1 MSRVAMNVD
10 VMQMVQSI
18 LVIED
23 NEGDFF
29 LLKEALES
37 GDIKVGEIINVSN
50 FRQLHEKFASLSPS
64 LIFLD
69 LVMPDSYGLPALAEI
84 KELFPASPVII
95 ISGLTDLQLALEALQ
110 KGAQDYLVKGEFD
123 DDMLNRSIQYS
134 IERKKNELALIE
146 SENRLRTI
154 LNTDPECIKLMGV
167 NCELFEINKAGM
179 DMVEISDFETVR
191 GKSILAVVASAYQ
204 EQAAKM
210 VADAFEGKSGLMEFE
225 MITLKGKRRWC
236 EINIVPYRNAEG
248 KIIHALGVTRDIT
261 VRKKKEEELRSSE
274 DIRKLI
280 MDSALDAIICVD
292 RNEVIF
298 TWNPQAEEIF
308 GWKEEEAIGKKLSSL
323 VIHKRYHS
331 KHHNGFANYHATG
344 NSPVLNKVMILPAV
358 RSNGSEFIAE
368 LVIRE
373 IRNGDDYFLCTYVRD
388 VTERIQAEK
397 ELKQSNSRF
406 QRITSTTNDAVWEWS
421 LENNTLWCNEM
432 HQQLYGLT
440 MEDPV
445 PIKAEW
451 VSRIHPED
459 RYRIL
464 KMQDDALASDTN
476 VFISE
481 YRFRAGKGTE
491 YKYIFDRCYIT
502 RNEEGEPIL
511 MTGSMMDITERKL
524 AEEKII
530 HSNER
535 FELIAKTTN
544 DAVWETDLETGV
556 SWGNEMHQMM
566 YGLTLENEIPNF
578 EEWKLHL
585 HPDDRDWVVKSLHDA
600 LASADNTWITEYRFV
615 KSLGEIVTIYD
626 RTYIV
631 RNSQGKPVRMMGS
644 MMDITERKKAEDALL
659 QSEEKY
665 RTLVE
670 QATDGIFIADHTG
683 KFIIVNSA
691 AVKLSKYTEEEL
703 ANLTIYDLADPEE
716 IKTNPFKFEEMKSE
730 LGARSERK
738 LKRKDGSIVDIE
750 INAKFLSDGRFLA
763 FIRDITERKKSENE
777 LNSSYRAIR
786 KLTSHLQN
794 AREEERTHIARE
806 IHDEL
811 GQQLTVLKMDVSWL
825 IKKIKQFENQQLNN
839 KAAEIVQM
847 LNDTVNTIRRISSD
861 LRPVLLDDLGLA
873 AAIEWHLSEFGKRS
887 GIKTEFFT
895 LESTIEIPRAIATGL
910 FRIYQESI
918 TNIARHAEATEV
930 MVELFIEDR
939 VVTMAIADNGK
950 GFDVTSIG
958 RKKTLGVLGMQE
970 RTVMMGGT
978 FRIKRNP
985 AKGMKVE
992 VHVPVLQDE
1001 VLDFL

>member
-1 MSRVAMNVD
+1 MPGVAMNVE

-29 LLKEALES
+29 LLKEVLES
-37 GDIKVGEIINVSN
+37 GDLKVGEIINVSN
-50 FRQLHEKFASLSPS
+50 FEQLREKAASLSPS

-95 ISGLTDLQLALEALQ
+95 ISGLSDLQLALDALQ

-123 DDMLNRSIQYS
+123 DTMLNRSIQYS
-134 IERKKNELALIE
+134 IERKKNELAVIE

-154 LNTDPECIKLMGV
+154 LNTDPECIKLMGR
-167 NCELFEINKAGM
+167 NCELYEINKAGM
-179 DMVEISDFETVR
+179 EMIEIDDFETVK
-191 GKSILAVVASAYQ
+191 GKSILAVVETSYQ
-204 EQAAKM
+204 AQAAKM

-225 MITLKGKRRWC
+225 MITLKGRRRWC
-236 EINIVPYRNAEG
+236 EINIVPYLNAEG
-248 KIIHALGVTRDIT
+248 KIIHALGVTRDVT

-308 GWKEEEAIGKKLSSL
+308 GWKEQEAIGKKLSSL

-331 KHHNGFANYHATG
+331 KHHNGFANYQATG
-344 NSPVLNKVMILPAV
+344 KSPVLNKIMILPAV
-358 RSNGSEFIAE
+358 RSNGDEFIAE

-373 IRNGDDYFLCTYVRD
+373 IKNGDDYFLCTYVRD

-406 QRITSTTNDAVWEWS
+406 QRITSTTNDAVWEWN

-445 PIKAEW
+445 PVKAEW

-459 RYRIL
+459 RFRIL

-481 YRFRAGKGTE
+481 YRFRAGKGIG
-491 YKYIFDRCYIT
+491 YRYIFDRCYIN
-502 RNEEGEPIL
+502 RNTEGEPIL

-578 EEWKLHL
+578 EDWEMHL
-585 HPDDRDWVVKSLHDA
+585 HPDDRDWVVKSLHEA
-600 LASADNTWITEYRFV
+600 LASTDNTWITEYRFL
-615 KSLGEIVTIYD
+615 KSSGEIVTIYD

-631 RNSQGKPVRMMGS
+631 RNKEGKPVRMMGS
-644 MMDITERKKAEDALL
+644 MMDITERKKVEDALL

-683 KFIIVNSA
+683 KFVIVNSA

-716 IKTNPFKFEEMKSE
+716 IKTNPFRFEEMKSE
-730 LGARSERK
+730 QGARSERK
-738 LKRKDGSIVDIE
+738 LKRKDGSILDIE

-763 FIRDITERKKSENE
+763 FIRDITERKKAEDE
-777 LNSSYRAIR
+777 LNSSYKAIR

-825 IKKIKQFENQQLNN
+825 NKKIKQLENQQLNE
-839 KAAEIVQM
+839 KATEIVQM
-847 LNDTVNTIRRISSD
+847 LNDTVNTVRRISSD

-873 AAIEWHLSEFGKRS
+873 AAIEWHLMEFGKRS

-895 LESTIEIPRAIATGL
+895 LESAIEIPRAIATGL

-918 TNIARHAEATEV
+918 TNIARHSEATEV
-930 MVELFIEDR
+930 MVELFVEDK
-939 VVTMAIADNGK
+939 VVTMAISDNGK

-1001 VLDFL
+1001 VLDF

>member
-1 MSRVAMNVD
+1 MNGVAKNVD

-29 LLKEALES
+29 LIKEALES
-37 GDIKVGEIINVSN
+37 GGIKTGEIINVSN
-50 FRQLHEKFASLSPS
+50 FNHVREKAASISPS

-84 KELFPASPVII
+84 NELFPAAPIII
-95 ISGLTDLQLALEALQ
+95 ISGLNDLQLALDALQ
-110 KGAQDYLVKGEFD
+110 RGAQDYLVKGEFD
-123 DDMLNRSIQYS
+123 DAMLTRSIQYS

-154 LNTDPECIKLMGV
+154 LNTDPECIKLLGP
-167 NCELFEINKAGM
+167 NCELFEINKAGLEM
-179 DMVEISDFETVR
+179 IEIDDFE
-191 GKSILAVVASAYQ
+191 SIKGNYILDFVVDSFKD
-204 EQAAKM
+204 EAAKKIN
-210 VADAFEGKSGLMEFE
+210 DAFEGKSGLIEFE
-225 MITLKGKRRWC
+225 MITAKGNTRWC
-236 EINIVPYRNAEG
+236 ESNIVPYRNAEG

-261 VRKKKEEELRSSE
+261 ARKQKEEQLRRSE

-280 MDSALDAIICVD
+280 MDSALDAIICID
-292 RNEVIF
+292 KDEVIF

-323 VIHKRYHS
+323 VIHKRYLE
-331 KHHNGFANYHATG
+331 KHHKGFADYISSGKSH
-344 NSPVLNKVMILPAV
+344 VINKIMILPAV
-358 RSNGSEFIAE
+358 RANGDEFIAE
-368 LVIRE
+368 LLIRE
-373 IRNGDDYFLCTYVRD
+373 IKNGDDYFLCTYVRD
-388 VTERIQAEK
+388 VTERINAEK
-397 ELKQSNSRF
+397 ELQRSSSRF
-406 QRITSTTNDAVWEWS
+406 QRITSTTNDAVWEWE
-421 LENNTLWCNEM
+421 LETNSLWCNEM
-432 HQQLYGLT
+432 HQHLYGLT

-445 PIKAEW
+445 PVKAEW

-459 RYRIL
+459 RYSIL

-481 YRFRAGKGTE
+481 YRFRAGKGSE

-502 RNEEGEPIL
+502 RNEKNEPIL

-524 AEEKII
+524 AEEKIF
-530 HSNER
+530 HSNQR
-535 FELIAKTTN
+535 FELIANTTN
-544 DAVWETDLETGV
+544 DAVWETNLETGV
-556 SWGNEMHQMM
+556 SWGNEMHQKM

-578 EEWKLHL
+578 DEWKMHL
-585 HPDDRDWVVKSLHDA
+585 HPDDRDWVVKSLEDA
-600 LASADNTWITEYRFV
+600 LSSTDNTWIVEYRFV
-615 KSLGEIVTIYD
+615 KSSGEVVTVYD

-631 RNSQGKPVRMMGS
+631 RDAEGKPVRMMGS

-683 KFIIVNSA
+683 KFVIVNSA
-691 AVKLSKYTEEEL
+691 GLKLSQYTEEEL
-703 ANLTIYDLADPEE
+703 STLTIYDLADPEE
-716 IKTNPFKFEEMKSE
+716 LKVNPFTFEEMKNE
-730 LGARSERK
+730 QGARSERK
-738 LKRKDGSIVDIE
+738 LKRKDGTIVDIE

-763 FIRDITERKKSENE
+763 FIRDITERKKAENE
-777 LNSSYRAIR
+777 LNSSYKAIR

-825 IKKIKQFENQQLNN
+825 TKKIKQLESQQLND

-847 LNDTVNTIRRISSD
+847 LNDTVNTVRRISSD

-873 AAIEWHLSEFGKRS
+873 AALEWHLAEFGKRS

-895 LESTIEIPRAIATGL
+895 LESPIAIPRTTATGL

-918 TNIARHAEATEV
+918 TNIARHSEATEV
-930 MVELFIEDR
+930 MVELFIEDK
-939 VVTMAIADNGK
+939 VVTMAISDNGK
-950 GFDVTSIG
+950 GFDVTSVG

-985 AKGMKVE
+985 GKGMKVE

-1001 VLDFL
+1001 VFDY

>member
-1 MSRVAMNVD
+1 MYGVARNVD

-29 LLKEALES
+29 LIKEALEA
-37 GDIKVGEIINVSN
+37 GGIKTGEIINVSN
-50 FRQLHEKFASLSPS
+50 FNHVRQRATTISPS

-84 KELFPASPVII
+84 NQLFPASPIII
-95 ISGLTDLQLALEALQ
+95 ISGLNDLQLALDALQ
-110 KGAQDYLVKGEFD
+110 RGAQDYLVKGEFD
-123 DDMLNRSIQYS
+123 EAMLARSIQYS

-154 LNTDPECIKLMGV
+154 LNTDPECI
-167 NCELFEINKAGM
+167 ELIGPDYELLEINKAGLEM
-179 DMVEISDFETVR
+179 MEIEDFE
-191 GKSILAVVASAYQ
+191 AVKGQSVLNFVVDSFK
-204 EQAAKM
+204 EKTTTM
-210 VADAFEGKSGLMEFE
+210 IRDAFEGKPGLIEFE
-225 MITLKGKRRWC
+225 MLTKKGNKRWC
-236 EINIVPYRNAEG
+236 ESNIVPYKNAQG

-261 VRKKKEEELRSSE
+261 VRKQKEEQLRRSE

-280 MDSALDAIICVD
+280 MDSALDAIICID
-292 RNEVIF
+292 KNEVIF

-323 VIHKRYHS
+323 VIHKRYHD
-331 KHHNGFANYHATG
+331 KHHKGFGAYLSSG
-344 NSPVLNKVMILPAV
+344 KSQMINKIMILPAV
-358 RSNGSEFIAE
+358 RSNGNEFIAE
-368 LVIRE
+368 LLVRE
-373 IRNGDDYFLCTYVRD
+373 IKNGDDYFLCTYVRD
-388 VTERIQAEK
+388 VTERINAEK
-397 ELKQSNSRF
+397 ELQRSSSRF
-406 QRITSTTNDAVWEWS
+406 QRITSTTNDAVWEWDLQTNS
-421 LENNTLWCNEM
+421 LWCNEM

-445 PIKAEW
+445 PVKAEW

-459 RYRIL
+459 RYSIL

-502 RNEEGEPIL
+502 RNEQNVPIL
-511 MTGSMMDITERKL
+511 MTGSMMDITERRL

-530 HSNER
+530 HSNQR
-535 FELIAKTTN
+535 FELIANTTN
-544 DAVWETDLETGV
+544 DAVWETNLETGV
-556 SWGNEMHQMM
+556 SWGNEMHQKM
-566 YGLTLENEIPNF
+566 YGLTLDNEIPDYK
-578 EEWKLHL
+578 EWEKHL
-585 HPDDRDWVVKSLHDA
+585 HPDDRDWVLKSLADA
-600 LASADNTWITEYRFV
+600 LASTDNTWIVEYRFV
-615 KSLGEIVTIYD
+615 KSSGETVTIYD

-631 RNSQGKPVRMMGS
+631 RNAEGKPVRMMGS
-644 MMDITERKKAEDALL
+644 MMDITERKQAEDALL

-683 KFIIVNSA
+683 KFVIVNSA
-691 AVKLSKYTEEEL
+691 GLKLSQYSEEEL
-703 ANLTIYDLADPEE
+703 STRTIYDLADPEE
-716 IKTNPFKFEEMKSE
+716 LKVNPFRFEDMRNEQ
-730 LGARSERK
+730 GARSERK
-738 LKRKDGSIVDIE
+738 LKRKDGTIVDIE

-763 FIRDITERKKSENE
+763 FIRDITERKKAENE
-777 LNSSYRAIR
+777 LNSSYKAIR

-825 IKKIKQFENQQLNN
+825 TKKIKQLESQQLND
-839 KAAEIVQM
+839 KALEIVQM
-847 LNDTVNTIRRISSD
+847 LNDTVNTVRRISSD

-873 AAIEWHLSEFGKRS
+873 AAIEWHLAEFGKRS
-887 GIKTEFFT
+887 GMKTEFV
-895 LESTIEIPRAIATGL
+895 TIESPIAIPRATATGL

-918 TNIARHAEATEV
+918 TNIARHSEATEV
-930 MVELFIEDR
+930 MVELFVEDKI
-939 VVTMAIADNGK
+939 VTMAISDNGK

-985 AKGMKVE
+985 GKGMKVE

-1001 VLDFL
+1001 VLDN

>member
-1 MSRVAMNVD
+1 MNGIVKNVE

-29 LLKEALES
+29 LIKEALES
-37 GDIKVGEIINVSN
+37 GGIKTGEIINVSN
-50 FRQLHEKFASLSPS
+50 FHQVREKAAGISPS

-84 KELFPASPVII
+84 NQLFPASPIII
-95 ISGLTDLQLALEALQ
+95 ISGLNDLQLALDALQ
-110 KGAQDYLVKGEFD
+110 RGAQDYLVKGEFD
-123 DDMLNRSIQYS
+123 DATLTRSIQYS

-154 LNTDPECIKLMGV
+154 LNTDPECIKLMRRDG
-167 NCELFEINKAGM
+167 ELIEINKAGLEM
-179 DMVEISDFETVR
+179 LEIGVFEEVKEKSVLDF
-191 GKSILAVVASAYQ
+191 
-204 EQAAKM
+204 
-210 VADAFEGKSGLMEFE
+210 VADTFKENAAAVIREAFDGKAGSIEFE
-225 MITLKGKRRWC
+225 MITKKGTKRWC
-236 EINIVPYRNAEG
+236 ESNIVPYKNAEG

-261 VRKKKEEELRSSE
+261 LRKQKEEQLRRSE

-280 MDSALDAIICVD
+280 MDSALDAIICID
-292 RNEVIF
+292 KNEVIF

-308 GWKEEEAIGKKLSSL
+308 GWKQEEAIGKKLSSL
-323 VIHKRYHS
+323 VIHQRYYS
-331 KHHNGFANYHATG
+331 KHQKGFSEYQSTG
-344 NSPVLNKVMILPAV
+344 TSHMINKVMILPAV
-358 RSNGSEFIAE
+358 RSNGDEFIAE
-368 LVIRE
+368 LLIRE
-373 IRNGDDYFLCTYVRD
+373 IKNGDDYFLCTYVRD
-388 VTERIQAEK
+388 VTERINAEK
-397 ELKQSNSRF
+397 ELQRSSSRF
-406 QRITSTTNDAVWEWS
+406 QRITSTTNDAVWEWD
-421 LENNTLWCNEM
+421 LETNSLWCNEM

-440 MEDPV
+440 LQDPV
-445 PIKAEW
+445 PEKAEW

-459 RYRIL
+459 RYTIL

-481 YRFRAGKGTE
+481 YRFRTGNGSE

-502 RNEEGEPIL
+502 RNEQNVPIL
-511 MTGSMMDITERKL
+511 MTGSMMDITERRL
-524 AEEKII
+524 AEEKIF
-530 HSNER
+530 HSNQR
-535 FELIAKTTN
+535 FELIANTTN
-544 DAVWETDLETGV
+544 DAVWETNLETGF
-556 SWGNEMHQMM
+556 SWGNEMHQKL
-566 YGLTLENEIPNF
+566 YGLTLESEIPDF
-578 EEWKLHL
+578 EKWKEHL
-585 HPDDRDWVVKSLHDA
+585 HPDDRDWVVKNLDDV
-600 LASADNTWITEYRFV
+600 LASTDKTWIVEYRFI
-615 KSLGEIVTIYD
+615 KPSGEIITIYD

-631 RNSQGKPVRMMGS
+631 RNADGKPVRMMGS
-644 MMDITERKKAEDALL
+644 MMDITERKTAEDALL

-683 KFIIVNSA
+683 KFMIVNSA
-691 AVKLSKYTEEEL
+691 GLKLSQYTEEEL
-703 ANLTIYDLADPEE
+703 STLTIYDLADPDELK
-716 IKTNPFKFEEMKSE
+716 INPFRFEEMKNE

-738 LKRKDGSIVDIE
+738 LKRKDGTIVDIE

-763 FIRDITERKKSENE
+763 FIRDITERKKAENE
-777 LNSSYRAIR
+777 LNSSYKAIR

-825 IKKIKQFENQQLNN
+825 TKKIKQLESQQLND
-839 KAAEIVQM
+839 KATEIVQM
-847 LNDTVNTIRRISSD
+847 LNDTVNTVRRISSD

-873 AAIEWHLSEFGKRS
+873 AALEWHLAEFGKRS

-895 LESTIEIPRAIATGL
+895 LESAVAIPKTTATGL

-918 TNIARHAEATEV
+918 TNIARHSEATEV
-930 MVELFIEDR
+930 MVELFVEDK
-939 VVTMAIADNGK
+939 VVTMTISDNGK
-950 GFDVTSIG
+950 GFDVTSVG

-985 AKGMKVE
+985 GKGMKVE
-992 VHVPVLQDE
+992 VHVPVTQDE
-1001 VLDFL
+1001 AYDY

>member
-1 MSRVAMNVD
+1 MNVE

-37 GDIKVGEIINVSN
+37 GDVKVGEIINVSN
-50 FRQLHEKFASLSPS
+50 FEQLREKYTSFSPS

-84 KELFPASPVII
+84 RELFPSSPVII
-95 ISGLTDLQLALEALQ
+95 ISGLSDLQLALDALQ

-123 DDMLNRSIQYS
+123 DTMLNRSIQYS
-134 IERKKNELALIE
+134 IERKKNELAVFE

-154 LNTDPECIKLMGV
+154 LNTDPECIKLMGR

-179 DMVEISDFETVR
+179 EMIEIDEFETVK
-191 GKSILAVVASAYQ
+191 GKSILAVVEPSYQ
-204 EQAAKM
+204 AQAAKM

-225 MITLKGKRRWC
+225 MVTLKGKRRWC

-248 KIIHALGVTRDIT
+248 RVIHALGVTRDVT

-308 GWKEEEAIGKKLSSL
+308 GWKEQEAIGKKLSSL

-331 KHHNGFANYHATG
+331 KHHNGFANYQATG
-344 NSPVLNKVMILPAV
+344 KSPVLNKIMILPAV
-358 RSNGSEFIAE
+358 RSNGDEFIAE

-373 IRNGDDYFLCTYVRD
+373 IKNGDDYFLCTYVRD

-406 QRITSTTNDAVWEWS
+406 QRITSTTNDAVWEWN

-459 RYRIL
+459 RFRIL

-481 YRFRAGKGTE
+481 YRFRAGKGIG
-491 YKYIFDRCYIT
+491 YRYIFDRCYIN
-502 RNEEGEPIL
+502 RNTEGEPIL

-578 EEWKLHL
+578 EDWEMHL
-585 HPDDRDWVVKSLHDA
+585 HPDDRDWVVKSLHEA
-600 LASADNTWITEYRFV
+600 LASTDNTWITEYRFL
-615 KSLGEIVTIYD
+615 KSSGEIVTIYD

-631 RNSQGKPVRMMGS
+631 RNKEGKPVRMMGS
-644 MMDITERKKAEDALL
+644 MMDITERKKVEDALL

-683 KFIIVNSA
+683 KFVIVNSA

-716 IKTNPFKFEEMKSE
+716 IKTNPFRFEEMKSE
-730 LGARSERK
+730 QGARSERK
-738 LKRKDGSIVDIE
+738 LKRKDGSILDIE

-763 FIRDITERKKSENE
+763 FIRDITERKKAEDE
-777 LNSSYRAIR
+777 LNSSYKAIR

-825 IKKIKQFENQQLNN
+825 NKKIKQLENQQLND
-839 KAAEIVQM
+839 KATEIVQM
-847 LNDTVNTIRRISSD
+847 LNDTVNTVRRISSD

-873 AAIEWHLSEFGKRS
+873 AAIEWHLMEFGKRS

-895 LESTIEIPRAIATGL
+895 LESAIEIPRAIATGL

-918 TNIARHAEATEV
+918 TNIARHSEATEV
-930 MVELFIEDR
+930 MVELFVEDK
-939 VVTMAIADNGK
+939 VVTMAISDNGK
-950 GFDVTSIG
+950 GFDVTNIG

-992 VHVPVLQDE
+992 VQVPVLQDE
-1001 VLDFL
+1001 VLDF

>member
-1 MSRVAMNVD
+1 MNGVAKNVD

-29 LLKEALES
+29 LIKEALES
-37 GDIKVGEIINVSN
+37 GGIKTGEIINVSN
-50 FRQLHEKFASLSPS
+50 FNHVREKAASISPS

-84 KELFPASPVII
+84 NELFPAAPIII
-95 ISGLTDLQLALEALQ
+95 ISGLNDLQLALDALQ
-110 KGAQDYLVKGEFD
+110 RGAQDYLVKGEFD
-123 DDMLNRSIQYS
+123 DAMLTRSIQYS

-154 LNTDPECIKLMGV
+154 LNTDPECIKLLGP
-167 NCELFEINKAGM
+167 NCELFEINKAGLEM
-179 DMVEISDFETVR
+179 IEIDDFESIK
-191 GKSILAVVASAYQ
+191 GNSILDFVVDSFKD
-204 EQAAKM
+204 EAAKKIN
-210 VADAFEGKSGLMEFE
+210 DAFEGKSGLIEFE
-225 MITLKGKRRWC
+225 MITAKGNTRWC
-236 EINIVPYRNAEG
+236 ESNIVPYRNAEG

-261 VRKKKEEELRSSE
+261 ARKQKEEQLRRSE

-280 MDSALDAIICVD
+280 MDSALDAIICID
-292 RNEVIF
+292 KDEVIF

-323 VIHKRYHS
+323 VIHKRYLE
-331 KHHNGFANYHATG
+331 KHHKGFADYISSGKSH
-344 NSPVLNKVMILPAV
+344 VINKIMILPAV
-358 RSNGSEFIAE
+358 RANGDEFIAE
-368 LVIRE
+368 LLIRE
-373 IRNGDDYFLCTYVRD
+373 IKNGDDYFLCTYVRD
-388 VTERIQAEK
+388 VTERINAEK
-397 ELKQSNSRF
+397 ELQRSSSRF
-406 QRITSTTNDAVWEWS
+406 QRITSTTNDAVWEWE
-421 LENNTLWCNEM
+421 LETNSLWCNEM
-432 HQQLYGLT
+432 HQHLYGLT

-445 PIKAEW
+445 PVKAEW

-459 RYRIL
+459 RYSIL

-481 YRFRAGKGTE
+481 YRFRAGKGSE

-502 RNEEGEPIL
+502 RNEKNEPIL

-524 AEEKII
+524 AEEKIF
-530 HSNER
+530 HSNQR
-535 FELIAKTTN
+535 FELIANTTN
-544 DAVWETDLETGV
+544 DAVWETNLETGV
-556 SWGNEMHQMM
+556 SWGNEMHQKM

-578 EEWKLHL
+578 DEWKMHL
-585 HPDDRDWVVKSLHDA
+585 HPDDRDWVVKSLEDA
-600 LASADNTWITEYRFV
+600 LSSTDNTWIVEYRFV
-615 KSLGEIVTIYD
+615 KSSGEVVTVYD

-631 RNSQGKPVRMMGS
+631 RDAEGKPVRMMGS

-683 KFIIVNSA
+683 KFVIVNSA
-691 AVKLSKYTEEEL
+691 GLKLSQYTEEEL
-703 ANLTIYDLADPEE
+703 STLTIYDLADPEE
-716 IKTNPFKFEEMKSE
+716 LKVNPFRFEEMKNE
-730 LGARSERK
+730 QGARSERK
-738 LKRKDGSIVDIE
+738 LKRKDGTIVDIE

-763 FIRDITERKKSENE
+763 FIRDITERKKAENE
-777 LNSSYRAIR
+777 LNSSYKAIR

-825 IKKIKQFENQQLNN
+825 TKKIKQLESQQLND

-847 LNDTVNTIRRISSD
+847 LNDTVNTVRRISSD

-873 AAIEWHLSEFGKRS
+873 AALEWHLAEFGKRS

-895 LESTIEIPRAIATGL
+895 LESPIAIPRTTATGL

-918 TNIARHAEATEV
+918 TNIARHSEATEV
-930 MVELFIEDR
+930 MVELFIEDK
-939 VVTMAIADNGK
+939 VVTMAISDNGK
-950 GFDVTSIG
+950 GFDVTSVG

-985 AKGMKVE
+985 GKGMKVE

-1001 VLDFL
+1001 VFDY

>member
-191 GKSILAVVASAYQ
+191 GKSILTVVASAYQ

-373 IRNGDDYFLCTYVRD
+373 IRNGNDYFLCTYVRD

-585 HPDDRDWVVKSLHDA
+585 HPDDRDWVIKSLHDA

>member
-1 MSRVAMNVD
+1 MNGVAKNVD

-29 LLKEALES
+29 LIKEALES
-37 GDIKVGEIINVSN
+37 GGIKIGEIINVSN
-50 FRQLHEKFASLSPS
+50 FNHVREKAASISPS

-84 KELFPASPVII
+84 NELFPAAPIII
-95 ISGLTDLQLALEALQ
+95 ISGLNDLQLALDALQ
-110 KGAQDYLVKGEFD
+110 RGAQDYLVKGEFD
-123 DDMLNRSIQYS
+123 DAMLTRSIQYS

-154 LNTDPECIKLMGV
+154 LNTDPECIKLLGP
-167 NCELFEINKAGM
+167 NCELFEINKAGLEM
-179 DMVEISDFETVR
+179 IEIDDFESIK
-191 GKSILAVVASAYQ
+191 GNSILDFVVDSFKD
-204 EQAAKM
+204 EAAKKIN
-210 VADAFEGKSGLMEFE
+210 DAFEGKSGLIEFE
-225 MITLKGKRRWC
+225 MITAKGNTRWC
-236 EINIVPYRNAEG
+236 ESNIVPYRNAEG

-261 VRKKKEEELRSSE
+261 ARKQKEEQLRRSE

-280 MDSALDAIICVD
+280 MDSALDAIICID
-292 RNEVIF
+292 KDEVIF

-323 VIHKRYHS
+323 VIHKRYLE
-331 KHHNGFANYHATG
+331 KHHKGFADYISSGKSH
-344 NSPVLNKVMILPAV
+344 VINKIMILPAV
-358 RSNGSEFIAE
+358 RANGDEFIAE
-368 LVIRE
+368 LLIRE
-373 IRNGDDYFLCTYVRD
+373 IKNGDDYFLCTYVRD
-388 VTERIQAEK
+388 VTERINAEK
-397 ELKQSNSRF
+397 ELQRSSSRF
-406 QRITSTTNDAVWEWS
+406 QRITSTTNDAVWEWE
-421 LENNTLWCNEM
+421 LETNSLWCNEM
-432 HQQLYGLT
+432 HQHLYGLT

-445 PIKAEW
+445 PVKAEW

-459 RYRIL
+459 RYSIL

-481 YRFRAGKGTE
+481 YRFRAGKGSE

-502 RNEEGEPIL
+502 RNEKNEPIL

-524 AEEKII
+524 AEEKIF
-530 HSNER
+530 HSNQR
-535 FELIAKTTN
+535 FELIANTTN
-544 DAVWETDLETGV
+544 DAVWETNLETGV
-556 SWGNEMHQMM
+556 SWGNEMHQKM

-578 EEWKLHL
+578 DEWKMHL
-585 HPDDRDWVVKSLHDA
+585 HPDDRDWVVKSLEDA
-600 LASADNTWITEYRFV
+600 LSSTDNTWIVEYRFV
-615 KSLGEIVTIYD
+615 KSSGEVVTVYD

-631 RNSQGKPVRMMGS
+631 RDAEGKPVRMMGS

-683 KFIIVNSA
+683 KFVIVNSA
-691 AVKLSKYTEEEL
+691 GLKLSQYTEEEL
-703 ANLTIYDLADPEE
+703 STLTIYDLADPEE
-716 IKTNPFKFEEMKSE
+716 LKVNPFRFEEMKNE
-730 LGARSERK
+730 QGARSERK
-738 LKRKDGSIVDIE
+738 LKRKDGTIVDIE

-763 FIRDITERKKSENE
+763 FIRDITERKKAENE
-777 LNSSYRAIR
+777 LNSSYKAIR

-825 IKKIKQFENQQLNN
+825 TKKIKQLESQQLND

-847 LNDTVNTIRRISSD
+847 LNDTVNTVRRISSD

-873 AAIEWHLSEFGKRS
+873 AALEWHLAEFGKRS

-895 LESTIEIPRAIATGL
+895 LESPIAIPRTTATGL

-918 TNIARHAEATEV
+918 TNIARHSEATEV
-930 MVELFIEDR
+930 MVELFIEDK
-939 VVTMAIADNGK
+939 VVTMAISDNGK
-950 GFDVTSIG
+950 GFDVTSVG

-985 AKGMKVE
+985 GKGMKVE

-1001 VLDFL
+1001 VFDY

>member
-1 MSRVAMNVD
+1 MNVE

-37 GDIKVGEIINVSN
+37 GEVKVGEIINVSN
-50 FRQLHEKFASLSPS
+50 FEQLREKYTSFSPS

-84 KELFPASPVII
+84 RELFPSSPVII
-95 ISGLTDLQLALEALQ
+95 ISGLSDLQLALDALQ

-123 DDMLNRSIQYS
+123 DTMLNRSIQYS
-134 IERKKNELALIE
+134 IERKKNELAVIE

-154 LNTDPECIKLMGV
+154 LNTEPECIKLMGR
-167 NCELFEINKAGM
+167 NCELYEINKAGM
-179 DMVEISDFETVR
+179 EMIEIDDFETVK
-191 GKSILAVVASAYQ
+191 GKSILAVVEPSYQ
-204 EQAAKM
+204 AQAAKM

-225 MITLKGKRRWC
+225 MVTLKGKRRWC

-248 KIIHALGVTRDIT
+248 KVIHALGVTRDVT

-308 GWKEEEAIGKKLSSL
+308 GWKEQEAIGKKLSSL

-331 KHHNGFANYHATG
+331 KHHNGFANYQATG
-344 NSPVLNKVMILPAV
+344 KSPVLNKIMILPAV
-358 RSNGSEFIAE
+358 RSNGDEFIAE

-373 IRNGDDYFLCTYVRD
+373 IKNGDDYFLCTYVRD

-406 QRITSTTNDAVWEWS
+406 QRITSTTNDAVWEWN

-459 RYRIL
+459 RFRIL

-481 YRFRAGKGTE
+481 YRFRAGKGIG
-491 YKYIFDRCYIT
+491 YRYIFDRCYIN
-502 RNEEGEPIL
+502 RNTEGEPIL

-578 EEWKLHL
+578 EDWEMHL
-585 HPDDRDWVVKSLHDA
+585 HPDDRDWVVKSLHEA
-600 LASADNTWITEYRFV
+600 LASTDNTWITEYRFL
-615 KSLGEIVTIYD
+615 KSSGEIVTIYD

-631 RNSQGKPVRMMGS
+631 RNKEGKPVRMMGS
-644 MMDITERKKAEDALL
+644 MMDITERKKVEDALL

-683 KFIIVNSA
+683 KFVIVNSA

-716 IKTNPFKFEEMKSE
+716 IKTNPFRFEEMKSE
-730 LGARSERK
+730 QGARSERK
-738 LKRKDGSIVDIE
+738 LKRKDGSILDIE

-763 FIRDITERKKSENE
+763 FIRDITERKKAEDE
-777 LNSSYRAIR
+777 LNSSYKAIR

-825 IKKIKQFENQQLNN
+825 NKKIKQLENQQLND

-847 LNDTVNTIRRISSD
+847 LNDTVNTVRRISSD

-873 AAIEWHLSEFGKRS
+873 AAIEWHLMEFGKRS

-895 LESTIEIPRAIATGL
+895 LESAIEIPRAIATGL

-930 MVELFIEDR
+930 MVELFVEDK
-939 VVTMAIADNGK
+939 VVTMAISDNGK
-950 GFDVTSIG
+950 GFDVTNIG

-992 VHVPVLQDE
+992 VQVPVLQDE
-1001 VLDFL
+1001 VLDF

>member
-1 MSRVAMNVD
+1 MNVE

-37 GDIKVGEIINVSN
+37 GEVKVGEIINVSN
-50 FRQLHEKFASLSPS
+50 FEQLREKYTSFSPS

-84 KELFPASPVII
+84 RELFPSSPVII
-95 ISGLTDLQLALEALQ
+95 ISGLSDLQLALDALQ

-123 DDMLNRSIQYS
+123 DTMLNRSIQYS
-134 IERKKNELALIE
+134 IERKKNELAVIE

-154 LNTDPECIKLMGV
+154 LNTDPECIKLMGR
-167 NCELFEINKAGM
+167 NCELYEINKAGM
-179 DMVEISDFETVR
+179 EMIEIDDFETVK
-191 GKSILAVVASAYQ
+191 GKSILAVVEPSYQ
-204 EQAAKM
+204 AQAARM

-225 MITLKGKRRWC
+225 MITLKGRRRWC
-236 EINIVPYRNAEG
+236 EINIVPYLNAEG
-248 KIIHALGVTRDIT
+248 KIIHALGVTRDVT

-308 GWKEEEAIGKKLSSL
+308 GWKEQEAIGKKLSSL

-331 KHHNGFANYHATG
+331 KHHNGFANYQATG
-344 NSPVLNKVMILPAV
+344 KSPVLNKIMILPAV
-358 RSNGSEFIAE
+358 RSNGDEFIAE

-373 IRNGDDYFLCTYVRD
+373 IKNGDDYFLCTYVRD

-406 QRITSTTNDAVWEWS
+406 QRITSTTNDAVWEWN

-445 PIKAEW
+445 PVKAEW

-481 YRFRAGKGTE
+481 YRFRTGKGSG
-491 YKYIFDRCYIT
+491 YRYIFDRCYIN
-502 RNEEGEPIL
+502 RNAEGEPIL

-566 YGLTLENEIPNF
+566 YGLTLENDIPNF
-578 EEWKLHL
+578 EEWEMHL
-585 HPDDRDWVVKSLHDA
+585 HPDDREWVVKSLHEA
-600 LASADNTWITEYRFV
+600 LASTDNTWITEYRFL
-615 KSLGEIVTIYD
+615 KSSGEIVTIYD

-631 RNSQGKPVRMMGS
+631 RNKEGKPVRMMGS

-683 KFIIVNSA
+683 KFVIVNSA

-703 ANLTIYDLADPEE
+703 ASLTIYDLADPEE
-716 IKTNPFKFEEMKSE
+716 IKTNPFRFEEMKSE
-730 LGARSERK
+730 QGARSERK
-738 LKRKDGSIVDIE
+738 LKRKDGSILDIE

-763 FIRDITERKKSENE
+763 FIRDITERKKAEDE
-777 LNSSYRAIR
+777 LNSSYKAIR

-825 IKKIKQFENQQLNN
+825 NKKIKQLENQQLNE
-839 KAAEIVQM
+839 KATEIVQM
-847 LNDTVNTIRRISSD
+847 LNDTVNTVRRISSD

-873 AAIEWHLSEFGKRS
+873 AAIEWHLMEFGKRS

-895 LESTIEIPRAIATGL
+895 LESAIEIPRAIATGL

-918 TNIARHAEATEV
+918 TNIARHSEATEV
-930 MVELFIEDR
+930 MVELFVEDK
-939 VVTMAIADNGK
+939 VVTMAISDNGK

-1001 VLDFL
+1001 VLDF

>member
-1 MSRVAMNVD
+1 
-10 VMQMVQSI
+10 MQMVQSI

-29 LLKEALES
+29 LIKEALES
-37 GDIKVGEIINVSN
+37 GGIKTGEIINVSN
-50 FRQLHEKFASLSPS
+50 FKHVREKATTISPS

-84 KELFPASPVII
+84 NQLFPTAPIII
-95 ISGLTDLQLALEALQ
+95 ISGINDLQLALDALQ
-110 KGAQDYLVKGEFD
+110 RGAQDYLVKGEFD
-123 DDMLNRSIQYS
+123 DTILSRSIQYS

-154 LNTDPECIKLMGV
+154 LNTDPECIKLMGR

-179 DMVEISDFETVR
+179 EMVEIDDFETVR
-191 GKSILAVVASAYQ
+191 GKSILAVVAPVFQ

-210 VADAFEGKSGLMEFE
+210 VAEAFEGKSGLMEFE
-225 MITLKGKRRWC
+225 MHTLKGKKRWC
-236 EINIVPYRNAEG
+236 EINIVPYLNAEG
-248 KIIHALGVTRDIT
+248 KIVHALGVTRDVT

-280 MDSALDAIICVD
+280 MDSALDAIICID
-292 RNEVIF
+292 KDEVIF

-308 GWKEEEAIGKKLSSL
+308 GWKEQEAIGKKLSSL

-331 KHHNGFANYHATG
+331 KHRNGFANYHATG
-344 NSPVLNKVMILPAV
+344 NSPVLNKVMVLPAV
-358 RSNGSEFIAE
+358 RSDGREFMAE
-368 LVIRE
+368 LLIRE
-373 IRNGDDYFLCTYVRD
+373 IKNGDDFFLCTYVRD
-388 VTERIQAEK
+388 VTERINSEK

-406 QRITSTTNDAVWEWS
+406 QRITSTTNDAVWEWDLQANS
-421 LENNTLWCNEM
+421 LWCNEM

-445 PIKAEW
+445 PVKAEW
-451 VSRIHPED
+451 VARIHPED
-459 RYRIL
+459 RYPIL

-481 YRFRAGKGTE
+481 YRFRAGKGSD

-502 RNEEGEPIL
+502 RNENNEPIL

-524 AEEKII
+524 AEENII
-530 HSNER
+530 HSNQR

-544 DAVWETDLETGV
+544 DAVWETNLETGV
-556 SWGNEMHQMM
+556 SWGNEMHQKL
-566 YGLTLENEIPNF
+566 YGLTLENEIPDF
-578 EEWKLHL
+578 EAWKMHL
-585 HPDDRDWVVKSLHDA
+585 HPDDRGWVIKSLDDA
-600 LASADNTWITEYRFV
+600 LASTENTWITEYRFI
-615 KSLGEIVTIYD
+615 KSSGEIVTVYD

-631 RNSQGKPVRMMGS
+631 RNADGKPVRMMGS

-670 QATDGIFIADHTG
+670 QATDGIFIADQTG
-683 KFIIVNSA
+683 KFVIVNSA
-691 AVKLSKYTEEEL
+691 GLKLSQYTEEEL
-703 ANLTIYDLADPEE
+703 STLTIYDLSDPEE
-716 IKTNPFKFEEMKSE
+716 LKTNPFRFEEMKSE
-730 LGARSERK
+730 QGARSERR

-763 FIRDITERKKSENE
+763 FIRNITERKKAENE

-811 GQQLTVLKMDVSWL
+811 GQQLTVLKMDMSWL
-825 IKKIKQFENQQLNN
+825 TKKIKQLESQQLND

-847 LNDTVNTIRRISSD
+847 LNDTVNTVRRISSD

-873 AAIEWHLSEFGKRS
+873 AAVEWHLMEFGKRS

-895 LESTIEIPRAIATGL
+895 IESAIEIPRPIATGL

-918 TNIARHAEATEV
+918 TNIARHSEATEV
-930 MVELFIEDR
+930 MVELFVEDKE
-939 VVTMAIADNGK
+939 VTMAISDNGK

-958 RKKTLGVLGMQE
+958 KKKTLGVLGMQE

-985 AKGMKVE
+985 VKGMKVE
-992 VHVPVLQDE
+992 VHVPVLHDE
-1001 VLDFL
+1001 VLDY

>member
-1 MSRVAMNVD
+1 MPRVSMNLD
-10 VMQMVQSI
+10 IMQVVQSI

-37 GDIKVGEIINVSN
+37 GDVNVGEVINVSN
-50 FRQLHEKFASLSPS
+50 FEQLHQKFASFSPS

-84 KELFPASPVII
+84 KELFPSSPII
-95 ISGLTDLQLALEALQ
+95 VISGLSDLQLALEALQ

-123 DDMLNRSIQYS
+123 AGMLNRSIQYS

-154 LNTDPECIKLMGV
+154 LDTNPECIKLMGR

-179 DMVEISDFETVR
+179 VMVEIDDFETVR
-191 GKSILAVVASAYQ
+191 GKPILFFVAPLYQ

-210 VADAFEGKSGLMEFE
+210 VADAFKGKSGLMEFE
-225 MITLKGKRRWC
+225 MLTLKGKRHWC

-248 KIIHALGVTRDIT
+248 KVIHALGVTRDVT

-292 RNEVIF
+292 KNEVIF
-298 TWNPQAEEIF
+298 TWNPQAGEIF

-331 KHHNGFANYHATG
+331 IHNNGVANYQATG
-344 NSPVLNKVMILPAV
+344 NSPELNKVMILPAM
-358 RSNGSEFIAE
+358 RSDGSEFIAE
-368 LVIRE
+368 LVIRK
-373 IRNGDDYFLCTYVRD
+373 IKNGDDYFLCTYVKD
-388 VTERIQAEK
+388 VTERIQSEK

-406 QRITSTTNDAVWEWS
+406 QRITSTTNDAVWEWN
-421 LENNTLWCNEM
+421 LENNRLWCNEM

-481 YRFRAGKGTE
+481 YRFRAGKGSE

-502 RNEEGEPIL
+502 RNAAGEAIL
-511 MTGSMMDITERKL
+511 LTGSMMDVTERKL
-524 AEEKII
+524 TEEKIV

-566 YGLTLENEIPNF
+566 YGLTLENDIPNF
-578 EEWKLHL
+578 QEWEMHL
-585 HPDDRDWVVKSLHDA
+585 HPDDRAWVIISLRDA
-600 LASADNTWITEYRFV
+600 LASTDNTWITEYRFI
-615 KSLGEIVTIYD
+615 KPTGEIVTIYD

-631 RNSQGKPVRMMGS
+631 RNAEGKPVRMMGS
-644 MMDITERKKAEDALL
+644 MMDVSERKKAEDALL

-683 KFIIVNSA
+683 KFVIVNSA

-703 ANLTIYDLADPEE
+703 SNLTIYDLADPEE
-716 IKTNPFKFEEMKSE
+716 INTNPFKFEEMKSE
-730 LGARSERK
+730 QGARSERK
-738 LKRKDGSIVDIE
+738 LKRKDGSILDIE

-763 FIRDITERKKSENE
+763 FIRDITERKKAENE

-825 IKKIKQFENQQLNN
+825 IKKIKQLENQQLND
-839 KAAEIVQM
+839 KAAEIIRM
-847 LNDTVNTIRRISSD
+847 LNDTVNTVRRISSD

-873 AAIEWHLSEFGKRS
+873 AAIEWHLMEFGKRS

-895 LESTIEIPRAIATGL
+895 LESAIEIPRATATGL

-918 TNIARHAEATEV
+918 TNIARHSEATEV
-930 MVELFIEDR
+930 MVELFIEDK

-1001 VLDFL
+1001 VLDF

>member
-1 MSRVAMNVD
+1 MNVE

-29 LLKEALES
+29 LLKEVLES
-37 GDIKVGEIINVSN
+37 GDLKVGEIINVSN
-50 FRQLHEKFASLSPS
+50 FEQLREKAASLSPS

-95 ISGLTDLQLALEALQ
+95 ISGLSDLQLALDALQ

-123 DDMLNRSIQYS
+123 DTMLNRSIQYS
-134 IERKKNELALIE
+134 IERKKNELAVIE

-154 LNTDPECIKLMGV
+154 LNTDPECIKLMGR
-167 NCELFEINKAGM
+167 NCELYEINKAGM
-179 DMVEISDFETVR
+179 EMIEIDDFETVK
-191 GKSILAVVASAYQ
+191 GKSILAVVETSYQ
-204 EQAAKM
+204 AQAAKM

-225 MITLKGKRRWC
+225 MITLKGRRRWC
-236 EINIVPYRNAEG
+236 EINIVPYLNAEG
-248 KIIHALGVTRDIT
+248 KIIHALGVTRDVT

-308 GWKEEEAIGKKLSSL
+308 GWKEQEAIGKKLSSL

-331 KHHNGFANYHATG
+331 KHHNGFANYQATG
-344 NSPVLNKVMILPAV
+344 KSPVLNKIMILPAV
-358 RSNGSEFIAE
+358 RSNGDEFIAE

-373 IRNGDDYFLCTYVRD
+373 IKNGDDYFLCTYVRD

-406 QRITSTTNDAVWEWS
+406 QRITSTTNDAVWEWN

-445 PIKAEW
+445 PVKAEW

-459 RYRIL
+459 RFRIL

-481 YRFRAGKGTE
+481 YRFRAGKGIG
-491 YKYIFDRCYIT
+491 YRYIFDRCYIN
-502 RNEEGEPIL
+502 RNTEGEPIL

-578 EEWKLHL
+578 EDWEMHL
-585 HPDDRDWVVKSLHDA
+585 HPDDRDWVVKSLHEA
-600 LASADNTWITEYRFV
+600 LASTDNTWITEYRFL
-615 KSLGEIVTIYD
+615 KSSGEIVTIYD

-631 RNSQGKPVRMMGS
+631 RNKEGKPVRMMGS
-644 MMDITERKKAEDALL
+644 MMDITERKKVEDALL

-683 KFIIVNSA
+683 KFVIVNSA

-716 IKTNPFKFEEMKSE
+716 IKTNPFRFEEMKSE
-730 LGARSERK
+730 QGARSERK
-738 LKRKDGSIVDIE
+738 LKRKDGSILDIE

-763 FIRDITERKKSENE
+763 FIRDITERKKAEDE
-777 LNSSYRAIR
+777 LNSSYKAIR

-825 IKKIKQFENQQLNN
+825 NKKIKQLENQQLNE
-839 KAAEIVQM
+839 KATEIVQM
-847 LNDTVNTIRRISSD
+847 LNDTVNTVRRISSD

-873 AAIEWHLSEFGKRS
+873 AAIEWHLMEFGKRS

-895 LESTIEIPRAIATGL
+895 LESAIEIPRAIATGL

-918 TNIARHAEATEV
+918 TNIARHSEATEV
-930 MVELFIEDR
+930 MVELFVEDK
-939 VVTMAIADNGK
+939 VVTMAISDNGK

-1001 VLDFL
+1001 VLDF

>member
-1 MSRVAMNVD
+1 MSGVVKNDIME
-10 VMQMVQSI
+10 MVQSI

-23 NEGDFF
+23 NEGDFV
-29 LLKEALES
+29 LIKEALES
-37 GDIKVGEIINVSN
+37 GGIKANEILNVSN
-50 FRQLHEKFASLSPS
+50 FKHVREKAGGISPS
-64 LIFLD
+64 IIFLD
-69 LVMPDSYGLPALAEI
+69 LLMPDSSGLPALAEI
-84 KELFPASPVII
+84 NQLFPASPIII
-95 ISGLTDLQLALEALQ
+95 ISGLNDLQLALDALQ

-123 DDMLNRSIQYS
+123 EKMLTRSIQYS

-154 LNTDPECIKLMGV
+154 LNTDPECIKLMGPH
-167 NCELFEINKAGM
+167 CELLEVNKAGLEM
-179 DMVEISDFETVR
+179 MEVDDFDTVK
-191 GKSILAVVASAYQ
+191 GKSVIDFVAPPYKKEAS
-204 EQAAKM
+204 EM
-210 VADAFEGKSGLMEFE
+210 IRNAFSGKSALLEFE
-225 MITLKGKRRWC
+225 MLTKKGNTRWC
-236 EINIVPYRNAEG
+236 ETNIVPYKNAEG
-248 KIIHALGVTRDIT
+248 KIIYALGVTRDIT
-261 VRKKKEEELRSSE
+261 ARKIKEEQLRRSE

-292 RNEVIF
+292 KNEVIF

-331 KHHNGFANYHATG
+331 RHRKGFAEYQSTG
-344 NSPVLNKVMILPAV
+344 SSPMINKVMILPAI
-358 RSNGSEFIAE
+358 RSNGVEFIAE
-368 LVIRE
+368 LLVRE
-373 IRNGDDYFLCTYVRD
+373 IKNGNDYFLCTYVRD
-388 VTERIQAEK
+388 VTERINAEK
-397 ELKQSNSRF
+397 ELQQSSSRF
-406 QRITSTTNDAVWEWS
+406 QRITSTTNDAVWEWDLQTNS
-421 LENNTLWCNEM
+421 LWCNEM

-440 MEDPV
+440 LADPV

-451 VSRIHPED
+451 VARIHPDD
-459 RYRIL
+459 RFPIL
-464 KMQDDALASDTN
+464 KMQDDALASDAN

-481 YRFRAGKGTE
+481 YRFRTGSGND

-502 RNEEGEPIL
+502 RNNTNEPIL
-511 MTGSMMDITERKL
+511 MTGSMMDITERKR
-524 AEEKII
+524 AEEKIVR
-530 HSNER
+530 SNQR
-535 FELIAKTTN
+535 FELIANTTN
-544 DAVWETDLETGV
+544 DAVWETNLETGV
-556 SWGNEMHQMM
+556 SWGNEMHQQM
-566 YGLTLENEIPNF
+566 YGLTVEHEIPNY
-578 EEWKLHL
+578 EQWKMHL
-585 HPDDRDWVVKSLHDA
+585 HPDDRAWVVQSLDDV
-600 LASADNTWITEYRFV
+600 LASTDNTWIVEYRFI
-615 KSLGEIVTIYD
+615 KPSGEIVTIYD

-631 RNSQGKPVRMMGS
+631 RNAEGKPVRMMGS

-683 KFIIVNSA
+683 KFVIVNSA
-691 AVKLSKYTEEEL
+691 ALKLSQYSEEEL
-703 ANLTIYDLADPEE
+703 ATRTIYDLADPEE
-716 IKTNPFKFEEMKSE
+716 LKENPFKFEDMKNE
-730 LGARSERK
+730 QGARSERK

-763 FIRDITERKKSENE
+763 FIRDITERKKAENE
-777 LNSSYRAIR
+777 LNSSYKAIR

-794 AREEERTHIARE
+794 AREEERTHVARE

-825 IKKIKQFENQQLNN
+825 TKKIKQLESQQLND
-839 KAAEIVQM
+839 KATEIVQM
-847 LNDTVNTIRRISSD
+847 LNDTVNTVRRISSD

-873 AAIEWHLSEFGKRS
+873 AALEWHLAEFGKRS

-895 LESTIEIPRAIATGL
+895 LESSVAIPRTTATGL

-918 TNIARHAEATEV
+918 TNIARHSEATEV
-930 MVELFIEDR
+930 MVELFVEDK
-939 VVTMAIADNGK
+939 VVTMTISDNGK
-950 GFDVTSIG
+950 GFDVTSVG

-985 AKGMKVE
+985 GKGMKVE

-1001 VLDFL
+1001 VFDH

>member
-1 MSRVAMNVD
+1 MPGVAMNVE

-29 LLKEALES
+29 LLKEVLES
-37 GDIKVGEIINVSN
+37 GDLKVGEIINVSN
-50 FRQLHEKFASLSPS
+50 FKQLREKAASLSPS

-95 ISGLTDLQLALEALQ
+95 ISGLSDLQLALDALQ

-123 DDMLNRSIQYS
+123 DTMLNRSIQYS
-134 IERKKNELALIE
+134 IERKKNELAVIE

-154 LNTDPECIKLMGV
+154 LNTDPECIKLMGR
-167 NCELFEINKAGM
+167 NCELYEINKAGM
-179 DMVEISDFETVR
+179 EMIEIDDFETVK
-191 GKSILAVVASAYQ
+191 GKSILAVVEPSYQ
-204 EQAAKM
+204 AQAAKM

-225 MITLKGKRRWC
+225 MITLKGRRRWC
-236 EINIVPYRNAEG
+236 EINIVPYLNAEG
-248 KIIHALGVTRDIT
+248 KIIHALGVTRDVT

-308 GWKEEEAIGKKLSSL
+308 GWKEQEAIGKKLSSL

-331 KHHNGFANYHATG
+331 KHHNGFANYQATG
-344 NSPVLNKVMILPAV
+344 KSPVLNKIMILPAV
-358 RSNGSEFIAE
+358 RSNGDEFIAE

-373 IRNGDDYFLCTYVRD
+373 IKNGDDYFLCTYVRD

-445 PIKAEW
+445 PVKAEW

-481 YRFRAGKGTE
+481 YRFRAGKGSG
-491 YKYIFDRCYIT
+491 YRYIFDRCYIN
-502 RNEEGEPIL
+502 RNAEGEPIL

-578 EEWKLHL
+578 EEWEMHL
-585 HPDDRDWVVKSLHDA
+585 HPDDREWVVKSLHEA
-600 LASADNTWITEYRFV
+600 LASTDNTWITEYRFL
-615 KSLGEIVTIYD
+615 KSSGEIVTIYD

-631 RNSQGKPVRMMGS
+631 RNKEGKPVRMMGS

-683 KFIIVNSA
+683 KFVIVNSA

-716 IKTNPFKFEEMKSE
+716 IKTNPFRFEEMKSE
-730 LGARSERK
+730 QGARSERK
-738 LKRKDGSIVDIE
+738 LKRKDGSILDIE

-763 FIRDITERKKSENE
+763 FIRDITERKKAEDE
-777 LNSSYRAIR
+777 LNSSYKAIR

-825 IKKIKQFENQQLNN
+825 NKKIKQLENQQLND
-839 KAAEIVQM
+839 KATEIVQM
-847 LNDTVNTIRRISSD
+847 LNDTVNTVRRISSD

-873 AAIEWHLSEFGKRS
+873 AAIEWHLMEFGKRS

-895 LESTIEIPRAIATGL
+895 LESAIEIPRAIATGL

-918 TNIARHAEATEV
+918 TNIARHSEATEV
-930 MVELFIEDR
+930 MVELFVEDK
-939 VVTMAIADNGK
+939 VVTMAISDNGK
-950 GFDVTSIG
+950 GFDVTNIG

-1001 VLDFL
+1001 VLDF

>member
-1 MSRVAMNVD
+1 MNVD
-10 VMQMVQSI
+10 VMQIVQSI

-23 NEGDFF
+23 NEAEFF

-37 GDIKVGEIINVSN
+37 GGINIGEIINVSN
-50 FRQLHEKFASLSPS
+50 FMHVREKAATISPS

-84 KELFPASPVII
+84 NELFPAAPIII
-95 ISGLTDLQLALEALQ
+95 ISSLNDVQLALDALQ
-110 KGAQDYLVKGEFD
+110 RGAQDYLVKGEFD
-123 DDMLNRSIQYS
+123 DIILTRSIQYS

-154 LNTDPECIKLMGV
+154 LNTDPECIKLMGFG
-167 NCELFEINKAGM
+167 CELYEINKAGM
-179 DMVEISDFETVR
+179 EMVEIDDFEAVK
-191 GKSILAVVASAYQ
+191 GQSILNVVAVPYR
-204 EQAAKM
+204 EEAAAM
-210 VADAFEGKSGLMEFE
+210 VKNAFEGRTGLMEFE
-225 MITLKGKRRWC
+225 MITLKGNRRWC
-236 EINIVPYRNAEG
+236 EINIVPYRNTEG
-248 KIIHALGVTRDIT
+248 RVIYALGVTRDIT
-261 VRKKKEEELRSSE
+261 VRKKKEEQLRNSE

-292 RNEVIF
+292 KDEVIF
-298 TWNPQAEEIF
+298 TWNPQAEQIF
-308 GWKEEEAIGKKLSSL
+308 GWKANEAIGKKLSSL

-331 KHHNGFANYHATG
+331 KHQKGFADYMASGISHII
-344 NSPVLNKVMILPAV
+344 NKVMILPAV
-358 RSNGSEFIAE
+358 RSNGDEFIAE
-368 LVIRE
+368 LLIRE
-373 IRNGDDYFLCTYVRD
+373 IKNGDDYFLCTYVRD
-388 VTERIQAEK
+388 VTERINAEK
-397 ELKQSNSRF
+397 ELKLSNSRF
-406 QRITSTTNDAVWEWS
+406 QRITSTTNDAVWEWD
-421 LENNTLWCNEM
+421 LETNNLWCNEM

-445 PIKAEW
+445 PVKAEW

-464 KMQDDALASDTN
+464 KMQDNALASDTN

-481 YRFRAGKGTE
+481 YRFRTGTGKE

-502 RNEEGEPIL
+502 RNAQSEPIL
-511 MTGSMMDITERKL
+511 MTGSMMDVTERKL

-530 HSNER
+530 HSNQR

-544 DAVWETDLETGV
+544 DAVWETNLETGA
-556 SWGNEMHQMM
+556 SWGNEMHQNM
-566 YGLTLENEIPNF
+566 YGLTLDNDIPNF
-578 EEWKLHL
+578 EEWKMHL
-585 HPDDRDWVVKSLHDA
+585 HPEDRDWVIKSLTDA

-615 KSLGEIVTIYD
+615 KPSGEIVTVYD

-631 RNSQGKPVRMMGS
+631 RNAEGKPVRMMGS

-683 KFIIVNSA
+683 KFVIVNSA
-691 AVKLSKYTEEEL
+691 GIKLSQYSEEEL

-716 IKTNPFKFEEMKSE
+716 LKTNPFKFEEMKSE
-730 LGARSERK
+730 QGARSERR
-738 LKRKDGSIVDIE
+738 LKRKDGSIVEIE

-763 FIRDITERKKSENE
+763 FIRNITERKKAENE
-777 LNSSYRAIR
+777 LKSSYKAIR

-825 IKKIKQFENQQLNN
+825 IKKIKNLENTQLND
-839 KAAEIVQM
+839 KAVEIVSM
-847 LNDTVNTIRRISSD
+847 LNDTVNTVRRISSD

-873 AAIEWHLSEFGKRS
+873 AAIEWHLQEFGKRYD
-887 GIKTEFFT
+887 IKTEFFT
-895 LESTIEIPRAIATGL
+895 IESTLDIPRAIATGL

-930 MVELFIEDR
+930 MVELFIEDK
-939 VVTMAIADNGK
+939 VITMSVSDNGK

-978 FRIKRNP
+978 FRLKRNP
-985 AKGMKVE
+985 GKGMKVE

-1001 VLDFL
+1001 VLDF

>member
-1 MSRVAMNVD
+1 MPRVAMNVD

-29 LLKEALES
+29 LLKEVLES
-37 GDIKVGEIINVSN
+37 VDVKVGEIINVSD
-50 FRQLHEKFASLSPS
+50 FKQLHQKFASFSPS

-69 LVMPDSYGLPALAEI
+69 LVMPGSYGLPALAEI
-84 KELFPASPVII
+84 KELFPLSPIII
-95 ISGLTDLQLALEALQ
+95 ISGLSDLQLALEALQ

-123 DDMLNRSIQYS
+123 AGMLNRSIPYS
-134 IERKKNELALIE
+134 IERKKNELALSE

-154 LNTDPECIKLMGV
+154 LDTNPECIKLMGC

-179 DMVEISDFETVR
+179 VMVEIDDFETVR
-191 GKSILAVVASAYQ
+191 DKSILFFVAPLYQ

-210 VADAFEGKSGLMEFE
+210 VADAFKGKSGLMEFE
-225 MITLKGKRRWC
+225 MLTLKGKRRWC

-248 KIIHALGVTRDIT
+248 KVIHALGVTRDVS

-292 RNEVIF
+292 KNEVIF

-323 VIHKRYHS
+323 VVHKRYHS
-331 KHHNGFANYHATG
+331 IQHKGFASYHATG
-344 NSPVLNKVMILPAV
+344 NSPVLNNVMILPAV
-358 RSNGSEFIAE
+358 RSNGSEFMAE
-368 LVIRE
+368 LVTRE
-373 IRNGDDYFLCTYVRD
+373 IKNGDDCFLCTYVRD
-388 VTERIQAEK
+388 VTERIHSEK

-406 QRITSTTNDAVWEWS
+406 QRITSTTNDAVWEWN

-464 KMQDDALASDTN
+464 KMQDDAMASDSN

-481 YRFRAGKGTE
+481 YRFRAGKGSE

-502 RNEEGEPIL
+502 RNAAGEAIL
-511 MTGSMMDITERKL
+511 LTGSMMDVSERKL
-524 AEEKII
+524 AEEKIV

-566 YGLTLENEIPNF
+566 YGLTLKNDRPNF
-578 EEWKLHL
+578 KEWEMHL
-585 HPDDRDWVVKSLHDA
+585 HPDDRKWVIKSLHDA
-600 LASADNTWITEYRFV
+600 LASTDNTWITEYRFI
-615 KSLGEIVTIYD
+615 KPTGEIVTIYD

-631 RNSQGKPVRMMGS
+631 RNTEGKPVRMMGS
-644 MMDITERKKAEDALL
+644 MMDISERKKAEDALL

-683 KFIIVNSA
+683 KFVIVNSA

-703 ANLTIYDLADPEE
+703 ANLTIYDLADSEE

-730 LGARSERK
+730 QGARSERK
-738 LKRKDGSIVDIE
+738 LKCKDGSILDIE

-763 FIRDITERKKSENE
+763 FIRDITERKKAENE

-794 AREEERTHIARE
+794 AREEERMHIARE

-825 IKKIKQFENQQLNN
+825 IKKIKQLENQPLND
-839 KAAEIVQM
+839 KAAEIIKM
-847 LNDTVNTIRRISSD
+847 LNGTVNTVRRISSD

-873 AAIEWHLSEFGKRS
+873 AAIEWHLMEFGKRS

-895 LESTIEIPRAIATGL
+895 LESVIEIPRATATGL

-918 TNIARHAEATEV
+918 TNIARHSEATEV
-930 MVELFIEDR
+930 MVELFIEDK
-939 VVTMAIADNGK
+939 VVTMSIVDNGK

-992 VHVPVLQDE
+992 VHVPVLQNE
-1001 VLDFL
+1001 VLDF

>member
-1 MSRVAMNVD
+1 MPGAVMNVD
-10 VMQMVQSI
+10 VMQMVKTI

-37 GDIKVGEIINVSN
+37 GGINVGEIINVSN
-50 FRQLHEKFASLSPS
+50 FMHVREKAGAISPS

-84 KELFPASPVII
+84 NELFPTSPIII
-95 ISGLTDLQLALEALQ
+95 ISGLNDLQLALDALQ
-110 KGAQDYLVKGEFD
+110 TGAQDYLVKGEFD
-123 DDMLNRSIQYS
+123 DAMLTRSIQYS
-134 IERKKNELALIE
+134 IERKKNDLALIE

-154 LNTDPECIKLMGV
+154 LNTDPECIKLMGP
-167 NCELFEINKAGM
+167 NCELYEINKAGM
-179 DMVEISDFETVR
+179 EMVEIDDFEAVR
-191 GKSILAVVASAYQ
+191 GQSILMAVAVPYRG
-204 EQAAKM
+204 QAAAM
-210 VADAFEGKSGLMEFE
+210 VRNAFEGKSGLMEFE
-225 MITLKGKRRWC
+225 MITLKGNRRWC
-236 EINIVPYRNAEG
+236 EINIVPYRNTEG
-248 KIIHALGVTRDIT
+248 RVIHALGVTRDIT
-261 VRKKKEEELRSSE
+261 VRKNKEEQLRNSE

-280 MDSALDAIICVD
+280 MDSALDAIICID
-292 RNEVIF
+292 KDEVIF
-298 TWNPQAEEIF
+298 TWNPQAEQIF
-308 GWKEEEAIGKKLSSL
+308 GWKANEAIGKKLSSL
-323 VIHKRYHS
+323 VIHKRYQS
-331 KHHNGFANYHATG
+331 SHHKGFANYMATG
-344 NSPVLNKVMILPAV
+344 ISHIINKVMILPAL
-358 RSNGSEFIAE
+358 RSNGDEFIAE
-368 LVIRE
+368 LLIRE
-373 IRNGDDYFLCTYVRD
+373 IKNGSDYFLCTYVRD
-388 VTERIQAEK
+388 VTERINAEK

-406 QRITSTTNDAVWEWS
+406 QRITSTTNDAVWEWD
-421 LENNTLWCNEM
+421 LETNSLWCNEM

-481 YRFRAGKGTE
+481 YRFRTGKEKE

-502 RNEEGEPIL
+502 RNAQNEPIL
-511 MTGSMMDITERKL
+511 MTGSMMDVTERKL

-530 HSNER
+530 HSNQR

-544 DAVWETDLETGV
+544 DAVWETNLETGA
-556 SWGNEMHQMM
+556 SWGNEMHQNM
-566 YGLTLENEIPNF
+566 YGLTLDNDIPNF
-578 EEWKLHL
+578 EEWKTHL
-585 HPDDRDWVVKSLHDA
+585 HPDDRDWVIKSLIDA
-600 LASADNTWITEYRFV
+600 LASTDNTWITEYRFV
-615 KSLGEIVTIYD
+615 KASGEIVTIYD

-631 RNSQGKPVRMMGS
+631 RNADGKPVRMMGS

-691 AVKLSKYTEEEL
+691 GLKLSQYSEEEL

-716 IKTNPFKFEEMKSE
+716 LKTNPFKFEDMKSE
-730 LGARSERK
+730 LGARSERR

-763 FIRDITERKKSENE
+763 FIRNITERKKAENE
-777 LNSSYRAIR
+777 LNSSYKAIR

-825 IKKIKQFENQQLNN
+825 IKKIKNLENTQLND
-839 KAAEIVQM
+839 KAIEIVSM
-847 LNDTVNTIRRISSD
+847 LNDTVNTVRRISSD

-873 AAIEWHLSEFGKRS
+873 AAIEWHLQEFGKRS
-887 GIKTEFFT
+887 GIKTEFLT
-895 LESTIEIPRAIATGL
+895 LESTIEIPRATATGL

-930 MVELFIEDR
+930 MVELFIEDK
-939 VVTMAIADNGK
+939 VITMAITDNGK

-958 RKKTLGVLGMQE
+958 KKKTLGVLGMQE

-978 FRIKRNP
+978 FRIRRNLQ
-985 AKGMKVE
+985 KGMKVE
-992 VHVPVLQDE
+992 VHVPILQDE
-1001 VLDFL
+1001 VFDF

>member
-154 LNTDPECIKLMGV
+154 LNTDPECIKLMGA

-191 GKSILAVVASAYQ
+191 GKSILTVVASAYQ

-373 IRNGDDYFLCTYVRD
+373 IRNGNDYFLCTYVRD

-464 KMQDDALASDTN
+464 KMQDDALTSDTN

-1001 VLDFL
+1001 VLDF

>member
-1 MSRVAMNVD
+1 MPGVAMNVE

-29 LLKEALES
+29 LLKEVLES
-37 GDIKVGEIINVSN
+37 GDLKVGEIINVSN
-50 FRQLHEKFASLSPS
+50 FEQLREKAASLLPS

-95 ISGLTDLQLALEALQ
+95 VSGLSDLQLALDALQ

-123 DDMLNRSIQYS
+123 DTILNRSIQYS
-134 IERKKNELALIE
+134 IERKKNELAVIE

-154 LNTDPECIKLMGV
+154 LNTDPECIKLMGR
-167 NCELFEINKAGM
+167 NCELYEINKAGM
-179 DMVEISDFETVR
+179 EMIEIDDFETVK
-191 GKSILAVVASAYQ
+191 GKSILAVVETSYQ
-204 EQAAKM
+204 AQAAKM

-225 MITLKGKRRWC
+225 MITLKGRRRWC
-236 EINIVPYRNAEG
+236 EINIVPYLNAEG
-248 KIIHALGVTRDIT
+248 KIIHALGVTRDVT

-308 GWKEEEAIGKKLSSL
+308 GWKEQEAIGKKLSSL

-331 KHHNGFANYHATG
+331 KHHNGFANYQATG
-344 NSPVLNKVMILPAV
+344 KSPVLNKIMILPAV
-358 RSNGSEFIAE
+358 RSNGDEFIAE

-373 IRNGDDYFLCTYVRD
+373 IKNGDDYFLCTYVRD

-406 QRITSTTNDAVWEWS
+406 QRITSTTNDAVWEWN

-445 PIKAEW
+445 PVKAEW

-481 YRFRAGKGTE
+481 YRFRTGKGSG
-491 YKYIFDRCYIT
+491 YRYIFDRCYIN
-502 RNEEGEPIL
+502 RNAEGEPIL

-566 YGLTLENEIPNF
+566 YGLTLENDIPNF
-578 EEWKLHL
+578 EEWEMHL
-585 HPDDRDWVVKSLHDA
+585 HPDDREWVVKSLHEA
-600 LASADNTWITEYRFV
+600 LASTDNTWITEYRFL
-615 KSLGEIVTIYD
+615 KSSGEIVTIYD

-631 RNSQGKPVRMMGS
+631 RNKEGKPVRMMGS

-683 KFIIVNSA
+683 KFVIVNSA

-716 IKTNPFKFEEMKSE
+716 IKTNPFRFEEMKSE
-730 LGARSERK
+730 QGARSERK
-738 LKRKDGSIVDIE
+738 LKRKDGSILDIE

-763 FIRDITERKKSENE
+763 FIRDITERKKAEDE
-777 LNSSYRAIR
+777 LNSSYKAIR

-825 IKKIKQFENQQLNN
+825 NKKIKQLENQQLND
-839 KAAEIVQM
+839 KATEIVQM
-847 LNDTVNTIRRISSD
+847 LNDTVNTVRRISSD

-873 AAIEWHLSEFGKRS
+873 AAIEWHLMEFGKRS

-895 LESTIEIPRAIATGL
+895 LESAIEIPRAIATGL

-918 TNIARHAEATEV
+918 TNIARHSEATEV
-930 MVELFIEDR
+930 MVELFVEDK
-939 VVTMAIADNGK
+939 VVTMAISDNGK

-1001 VLDFL
+1001 VLDF

>member
-1 MSRVAMNVD
+1 MNVD
-10 VMQMVQSI
+10 VMQMVKSI

-37 GDIKVGEIINVSN
+37 GEVKVGEVINVSD
-50 FRQLHEKFASLSPS
+50 FKQLHQKFASFSPS

-84 KELFPASPVII
+84 KELFPSSPIII
-95 ISGLTDLQLALEALQ
+95 ISGLSDLQLALEALQ

-123 DDMLNRSIQYS
+123 NGMLNRSIQYS

-154 LNTDPECIKLMGV
+154 LDTNPECINLMGR

-179 DMVEISDFETVR
+179 AMLEIDDVETVR
-191 GKSILAVVASAYQ
+191 GKSILFFAAPLYQ
-204 EQAAKM
+204 EQVAKM

-225 MITLKGKRRWC
+225 MLTLKGKRRWC
-236 EINIVPYRNAEG
+236 EIDIVPYLNAED
-248 KIIHALGVTRDIT
+248 KVIHALGVIRDVT

-292 RNEVIF
+292 KNEMIF

-323 VIHKRYHS
+323 VVHKRYHS
-331 KHHNGFANYHATG
+331 IHHNGFANYHASG

-368 LVIRE
+368 LVTRE
-373 IRNGDDYFLCTYVRD
+373 IKNGDDYFLCTYIRD
-388 VTERIQAEK
+388 VTERIHSEK

-406 QRITSTTNDAVWEWS
+406 QRITSTTNDAVWEWN

-464 KMQDDALASDTN
+464 KMQDDAMASNTN

-481 YRFRAGKGTE
+481 YRFRAGKGRE

-502 RNEEGEPIL
+502 RNAAGEAIL
-511 MTGSMMDITERKL
+511 LTGSMMDVSERKL
-524 AEEKII
+524 AEEKIV

-566 YGLTLENEIPNF
+566 YGLTLENDIPDF
-578 EEWKLHL
+578 QEWEMHL
-585 HPDDRDWVVKSLHDA
+585 HPDDRDWVIKSLRDA
-600 LASADNTWITEYRFV
+600 LASSDNTWITEYRFM
-615 KSLGEIVTIYD
+615 KPTGEIVTIYD

-631 RNSQGKPVRMMGS
+631 RNAEGKPVRMMGS
-644 MMDITERKKAEDALL
+644 MMDISERKKAEDALL

-703 ANLTIYDLADPEE
+703 SNLTIYDLADPEE

-730 LGARSERK
+730 QGARSERK
-738 LKRKDGSIVDIE
+738 LKRKDGSILDIE

-763 FIRDITERKKSENE
+763 FIRDITERKKAENE

-806 IHDEL
+806 VHDEL
-811 GQQLTVLKMDVSWL
+811 GQQLTVLKMDISWL
-825 IKKIKQFENQQLNN
+825 IKKIKQLENQSLND
-839 KAAEIVQM
+839 KAAEIIKM
-847 LNDTVNTIRRISSD
+847 LNDTVNTVRRISSD

-873 AAIEWHLSEFGKRS
+873 AAIEWHLMEFGKRS

-895 LESTIEIPRAIATGL
+895 LESAVEIPRATATGL

-918 TNIARHAEATEV
+918 TNIARHSEATEV
-930 MVELFIEDR
+930 MVELFIENK
-939 VVTMAIADNGK
+939 VVTMAIVDNGK
-950 GFDVTSIG
+950 GFDVTNIG

-992 VHVPVLQDE
+992 VHVPVLQNE
-1001 VLDFL
+1001 VLDF